1 MAQGSGGELERKCFQ
16 GLPVRETSSGSEK
29 PWLPPV
35 PSPGL
40 HLSKKTAKQMI
51 DGQEK
56 GRFC

>member
-40 HLSKKTAKQMI
+40 HLSKKTAKQMV

-56 GRFC
+56 